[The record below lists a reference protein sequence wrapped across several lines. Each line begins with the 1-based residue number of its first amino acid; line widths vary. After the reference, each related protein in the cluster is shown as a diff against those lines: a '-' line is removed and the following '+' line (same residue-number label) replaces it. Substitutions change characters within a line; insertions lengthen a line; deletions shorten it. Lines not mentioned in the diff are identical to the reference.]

1 MFLLLD
7 LQVQTVLKEYL
18 AKLDQQDHKAS
29 KEFRVKLES
38 KDQ

>member
-7 LQVQTVLKEYL
+7 LQVQKVLKEYL